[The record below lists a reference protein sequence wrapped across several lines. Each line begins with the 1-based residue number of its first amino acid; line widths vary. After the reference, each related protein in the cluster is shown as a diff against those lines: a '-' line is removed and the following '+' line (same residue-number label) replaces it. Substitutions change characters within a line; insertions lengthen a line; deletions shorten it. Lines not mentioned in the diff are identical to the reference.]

1 MLPPSPRSPTSS
13 AVAVSPPET
22 QADPGFCPGYDPSE
36 ERRLA
41 YVAITRGMRRVTV
54 SHCGFRRGYAEP
66 SPFLADI
73 PERNRVAG
81 WLRGPSL
88 PARRPRPMLDV
99 VEARELL
106 RRF

>member
-1 MLPPSPRSPTSS
+1 M
-13 AVAVSPPET
+13 
-22 QADPGFCPGYDPSE
+22 QFNINGCPSE

-41 YVAITRGMRRVTV
+41 YVALTRGMRRVTV

-73 PERNRVAG
+73 PERNRVTG
-81 WLRGPSL
+81 WLRGPNL
-88 PARRPRPMLDV
+88 PIRQSRPMLDV